1 MKIYFIFLVFLVN
14 GTLLKSQTQNQ
25 DVLLW
30 NKARTLQEADFLIK
44 TDDKQNPIASSVVI
58 SMQLRGFSVFNKN
71 FNKNVVN
78 HFVRNASVINPA
90 AENVLDLVEYQQ
102 LQFDLAE
109 IYARKLRKELF
120 LKKNTLL
127 KGFAAATEIQ
137 NAVLAELYEKQM
149 VLNRSTNYGTDSEK
163 VKQYRTITNRQLH
176 LTDQYDYSNTAKI
189 DVSKD
194 KSAFQDTF
202 L

>member
-30 NKARTLQEADFLIK
+30 NKARTLQESDFLIK
-44 TDDKQNPIASSVVI
+44 TDDKQSPIASSIVI

-71 FNKNVVN
+71 FNQNVVN

-109 IYARKLRKELF
+109 VYARRLRKELF

-149 VLNRSTNYGTDSEK
+149 LLNRYTNYGADSEK
-163 VKQYRTITNRQLH
+163 VKQYRTVTNTQLQ
-176 LTDQYDYSNTAKI
+176 LKDQYDYNNTAKI